1 MSGNRKWRKRT
12 RLQRLL
18 ERDNYRCGI
27 HLAGCGESL
36 DTKDANIG
44 HIVPKAVLRR
54 PTGYDQL
61 HFDNLGSSVP
71 DCNVQ
76 PMHEDCNFKMYSS
89 FPPNPFTCYCKCCRW
104 AFSNDNN
111 EWVSERD
118 VLIYFTREYIHYS
131 HGYESTFIRVPFNIG
146 QMGIG
151 LRDGRLV
158 DYGYTLMTCHRQ
170 LHHGAGLHYKVS
182 KQTGGAWLL
191 EDIKRFNRIAAQ
203 KPYPDAPSEGAWTPD
218 HKEVVTVDNL
228 LEIFPQRFS

>member
-1 MSGNRKWRKRT
+1 MKIVISKCILAFLPTHLLAIVSAADGLFPTTIMSG
-12 RLQRLL
+12 
-18 ERDNYRCGI
+18 
-27 HLAGCGESL
+27 LA
-36 DTKDANIG
+36 
-44 HIVPKAVLRR
+44 
-54 PTGYDQL
+54 
-61 HFDNLGSSVP
+61 
-71 DCNVQ
+71 
-76 PMHEDCNFKMYSS
+76 
-89 FPPNPFTCYCKCCRW
+89 
-104 AFSNDNN
+104 
-111 EWVSERD
+111 RD

-131 HGYESTFIRVPFNIG
+131 HGYESTFIRVPFNMG

-170 LHHGAGLHYKVS
+170 LHHGVGLHYKVS

-203 KPYPDAPSEGAWTPD
+203 KPYPDAPPEGAWTPD